1 MAKPICVIYIPK
13 DYSLSAN
20 GNTNDDRIK
29 FMEILGRNKPDY
41 HWFVLPSDTLTD
53 ISFDVFLEKDFKDT
67 EELRKIINEYTSK

>member
-13 DYSLSAN
+13 DCSLSPSEILV
-20 GNTNDDRIK
+20 DRIE
-29 FMEILGRNKPDY
+29 MTAELERNKPDY

-53 ISFDVFLEKDFKDT
+53 VSFDVFHEKDFKDT